1 MDVAG
6 LRQQIPTCQGLVYMN
21 TGWSGPSP
29 VPVVEAIKE
38 RLDYEMESGPTSPEV
53 LDSGRLIQVK
63 LREAVARLL
72 NVSPEEI
79 CLTQNT
85 TEGLNIVVNGLSWR
99 EGDEIITCSLEHS
112 SVLTPSYYQRRRHGV
127 VVKVLPIASDEA
139 PDIILGKFEE
149 AITAR
154 TRMVFL
160 SHIQYSSGLRMPVA
174 DIRRMTRD
182 RGILLLLDGA
192 QAAGHIP
199 LDMREMGCDFYSIP
213 GQKWLLGAEGTG
225 ALYIREELISRL
237 EPTMVAG
244 KAALRQND
252 PYRFEA
258 NISSVDKFRLTSS
271 SAPLQAG
278 MLEAIGFI
286 QEIGLGDI
294 EGRNLGLAAFMKQAL
309 QEIPGVKILSPLDGS
324 NSSGLV
330 SFSIDGVD
338 SGDVAS
344 NLWQEHRIVARS
356 VSYPPCA
363 RVSLHFFNT
372 EEEAD
377 LVVDAVRGLSKRS
390 SSRGVQTT

>member
-199 LDMREMGCDFYSIP
+199 LDMRKMGCDFYSIP

-294 EGRNLGLAAFMKQAL
+294 EGAQPRPGSVYETGPSRDTRRQDPVPTRWEQLLG
-309 QEIPGVKILSPLDGS
+309 PGIIL
-324 NSSGLV
+324 
-330 SFSIDGVD
+330 
-338 SGDVAS
+338 
-344 NLWQEHRIVARS
+344 HRWSR
-356 VSYPPCA
+356 
-363 RVSLHFFNT
+363 L
-372 EEEAD
+372 
-377 LVVDAVRGLSKRS
+377 RG
-390 SSRGVQTT
+390 RGF

>member
-29 VPVVEAIKE
+29 VLVVQAIKQ

-53 LDSGRLIQVK
+53 LESGRLVQGK

-72 NVSPEEI
+72 NASPQEI

-85 TEGLNIVVNGLSWR
+85 TEGLNIVVNGLPWR

-127 VVKVLPIASDEA
+127 VVKVLPVASDEA
-139 PDIILGKFEE
+139 PDNILGKFEE

-160 SHIQYSSGLRMPVA
+160 SHIQYSSGLRMPLA
-174 DIRRMTRD
+174 EIRRMTRD
-182 RGILLLLDGA
+182 RNILILLDGA

-199 LDMREMGCDFYSIP
+199 LDMKEMGCDFYSIP

-244 KAALRQND
+244 KAAVRQDD
-252 PYRFEA
+252 PYLFEA
-258 NISSVDKFRLTSS
+258 NTSSIDKFRLTSS

-286 QEIGLGDI
+286 QNIGVGHI
-294 EGRNLGLAAFMKQAL
+294 EARNLALAASLKQAL
-309 QEIPGVKILSPLDGS
+309 QEIPGVKILSPLDRS

-330 SFSIDGVD
+330 SFSIDGVEP
-338 SGDVAS
+338 GDAAS

-356 VSYPPCA
+356 VGYPPCL

-372 EEEAD
+372 EEEVD
-377 LVVDAVRGLSKRS
+377 LAVDAVRGLSKS
-390 SSRGVQTT
+390 SGSRGVQTT